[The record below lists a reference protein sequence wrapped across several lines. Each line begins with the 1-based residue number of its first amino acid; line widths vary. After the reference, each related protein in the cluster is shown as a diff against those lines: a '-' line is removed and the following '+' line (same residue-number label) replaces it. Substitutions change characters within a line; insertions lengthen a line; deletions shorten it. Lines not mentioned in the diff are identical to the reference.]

1 MPLSTSPAIV
11 LLAHGSRDPQWR
23 QPIEAI
29 AARIRARQ
37 PGTVVV
43 CTYLEMCEPRLPD
56 AVAELINAGT
66 STIRVLPLF
75 LGLGKHAREDLPRLL
90 ADVTLAHPHVSIE
103 LLPTVGENEAVLAL
117 IAETALQ
124 PP

>member
-1 MPLSTSPAIV
+1 MPLSTSSAIV

-29 AARIRARQ
+29 ATRIRARQ

-90 ADVTLAHPHVSIE
+90 ADVTLAHPQVSIE

>member
-23 QPIEAI
+23 QPIEAV
-29 AARIRARQ
+29 AAQIRTRQ

-56 AVAELINAGT
+56 AVAALIASGT
-66 STIRVLPLF
+66 TAIRVLPLF

-90 ADVTLAHPHVSIE
+90 AAVTLAHPGVSIE

-117 IAETALQ
+117 IAQTALD
-124 PP
+124 PS